1 MFLSDEHAS
10 LFVNNTP
17 KKFYNIARRKLT
29 AIKCKKK
36 ISEKVKNWR
45 KMIKDNFDTKPLV
58 TSSQIWSRPT
68 EKLSPKKKP
77 KKVWQTIFF

>member
-1 MFLSDEHAS
+1 MFLWDEHAS

-17 KKFYNIARRKLT
+17 KKFYNIVRRKLT

-45 KMIKDNFDTKPLV
+45 KNDKRQFWYETTCDKFSNLK
-58 TSSQIWSRPT
+58 
-68 EKLSPKKKP
+68 SPNWKIIAQKEAQKSL
-77 KKVWQTIFF
+77 TNYLF